1 MWALNETHHCY
12 LCLGHIQKHY
22 FHTGRGP
29 CNKIMIKIKLYF
41 YLWFGFT
48 EALEILLSP
57 FIGKVEAYKVDV
69 IMYSCCHVFI
79 AGNVREISS

>member
-1 MWALNETHHCY
+1 
-12 LCLGHIQKHY
+12 
-22 FHTGRGP
+22 
-29 CNKIMIKIKLYF
+29 MIKIKLYF

-57 FIGKVEAYKVDV
+57 FIGKVEAYKDDV